1 MRAGDVLANRY
12 QLTAMLG
19 KGGMAEVWRA
29 EDLERRRPVAVKFL
43 RPDQFLA
50 AYSDEGERQDE
61 IRILRHRFRREGSLL
76 GRLHHPG
83 IPELYDSGT
92 HGDDPYIVMRYVDG
106 VSLHEFIEHHTIT
119 VDVAAAIA
127 AQITEALIC
136 AHALPVVHRDLKPY
150 NVLIGQDGTAA
161 LIDFGIAKPLG
172 PGTTGYT
179 RQGSTV
185 GSRGYQAPE
194 QILEG
199 QITPATDLY
208 ALGCVLYRM
217 LAGRPP
223 FVGDGVPSQHIS
235 NKPPPLVAFAS
246 HVPADLECLTLRLLE
261 KHPGDRPPDATVV
274 RDLLAPFLP
283 KLGDA
288 APSPRFNPDPT
299 AVFRAP
305 RSDPPPVAPRAS
317 TPIRES
323 RRSGPWLRRREVDAL
338 LDRVQNQLR
347 SGAADDVSHR
357 ELLDLSEKAG
367 SQWGPADPLVLS
379 VQLAAADVLR
389 VAGDCREATAVYQ
402 AVVEV
407 SAATDDSTHHAIAAE
422 ARLGIGEC
430 RIPFGDLS
438 SALRAMSHTVELLP
452 HFPAQWGY
460 RLATRCR
467 EVGLELAE
475 LRLPD
480 VDAVLKR
487 LQSWETG
494 SPTTTDRV

>member
-12 QLTAMLG
+12 QLTEMLG

-29 EDLERRRPVAVKFL
+29 EDLELRRAVAVKFL
-43 RPDQFLA
+43 RPDPFLA
-50 AYSDEGERQDE
+50 ACSDEAERRE
-61 IRILRHRFRREGSLL
+61 EFRVVCHRFRREGSLL

-92 HGDDPYIVMRYVDG
+92 HGDEPYIVMRYIDG
-106 VSLHEFIEHHTIT
+106 VSLQEFMDHHMIT

-127 AQITEALIC
+127 AQITDALIC

-150 NVLIGQDGTAA
+150 NILIGQDGTAV

-223 FVGDGVPSQHIS
+223 FIGDGMPAQHLS
-235 NKPPPLVAFAS
+235 HKPLPLLAFAS
-246 HVPADLECLTLRLLE
+246 HIPAELDGLTLQLLE
-261 KHPGDRPPDATVV
+261 KSPDDRPLDARAV
-274 RDLLAPFLP
+274 RARLDPYLP

-299 AVFRAP
+299 AVFRTP
-305 RSDPPPVAPRAS
+305 RSHPQHVAPR
-317 TPIRES
+317 TPRVAQEP
-323 RRSGPWLRRREVDAL
+323 RRHGPWLRRREVEAML
-338 LDRVQNQLR
+338 ARVQSQLR
-347 SGAADDVSHR
+347 SSDGDDVSR
-357 ELLDLSEKAG
+357 IELLSLHETAR

-379 VQLAAADVLR
+379 VHLAAADVLR
-389 VAGDCREATAVYQ
+389 VAGDCHEATAVYQ
-402 AVVEV
+402 AVVDL
-407 SAATDDSTHHAIAAE
+407 SAVTDGSAHPAIAIE

-430 RIPFGDLS
+430 RIPFGDLP
-438 SALRAMSHTVELLP
+438 SALQAMIETVDQLAHLPTQRAL
-452 HFPAQWGY
+452 Q
-460 RLATRCR
+460 LARRCR
-467 EVGLELAE
+467 EVGLELDE
-475 LRLPD
+475 LRLSG
-480 VDAVLKR
+480 VSAVVER
-487 LQSWETG
+487 LDQWE
-494 SPTTTDRV
+494 SKTTSTDDQG